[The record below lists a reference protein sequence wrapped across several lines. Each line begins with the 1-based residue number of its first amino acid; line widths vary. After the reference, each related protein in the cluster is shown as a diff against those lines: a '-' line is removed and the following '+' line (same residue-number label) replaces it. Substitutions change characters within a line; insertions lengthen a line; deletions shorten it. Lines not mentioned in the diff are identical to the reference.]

1 MHNFA
6 IVSTYS
12 YTKSVHTNKSNT
24 THLFLL
30 IYIELPQK
38 NPPFIIVELMIY
50 ISLIHCR
57 PPTRGISN
65 TQMVAAS
72 RRGCLGMF
80 PNRNTRL
87 LEWTS
92 DYQQP
97 TPPNSECLYISPQKR
112 HFSKKTVCFKVI
124 RAWGTRKQRIIPPP
138 IYNIF
143 PPIFSS
149 ALWTTSIPALCLA

>member
-1 MHNFA
+1 
-6 IVSTYS
+6 
-12 YTKSVHTNKSNT
+12 
-24 THLFLL
+24 
-30 IYIELPQK
+30 
-38 NPPFIIVELMIY
+38 MIY

-97 TPPNSECLYISPQKR
+97 TPPNSECLYISLHKR
-112 HFSKKTVCFKVI
+112 HFSKKNCLLQSYQGMGDPKTENNSPSHLQHFFSPFLAQHCGPHQYRHYAWPNHPQHHYFWQRPQISSRPLVMPFNYRHQVSVML
-124 RAWGTRKQRIIPPP
+124 RAMYEI
-138 IYNIF
+138 
-143 PPIFSS
+143 
-149 ALWTTSIPALCLA
+149 TS

>member
-12 YTKSVHTNKSNT
+12 YTMSVHTNKSNT

-38 NPPFIIVELMIY
+38 KPPFIIVELMIYY

-112 HFSKKTVCFKVI
+112 HFSKKNCLLQSCQGMGDPKTENNSPSHLQHF
-124 RAWGTRKQRIIPPP
+124 
-138 IYNIF
+138 F
-143 PPIFSS
+143 PHF
-149 ALWTTSIPALCLA
+149 